1 MTQSEL
7 KEKIEKL
14 DKAIKSPTTP
24 ASFLPNLK
32 SKKEGFEN
40 DLKNLSKSEA
50 PKPAAEK
57 PAAPKPAAEK
67 PAAPKPA
74 ASKPAAEKPA
84 ASKSAKSISKTAAEK
99 CRELLNQDKAR
110 KKSEE
115 KRVTSRKKQ
124 GKPAKLTPS
133 EVVNKTAKVVQSKVV
148 TMDMSKREIEK
159 LSAGFVIAIKN
170 AIKGIMND
178 NQKHL
183 FIKSIITDLSNI
195 DRKFKKTAE
204 YGGYMADGGE
214 TVVEDEQMVTR
225 GFYEDEPYEYARG
238 GVNYLKKWKVVFITM
253 QGRKGIKE
261 ITLGRMSD
269 KQDVHNALKRMPDT
283 NIREV
288 ISIEELKED
297 GGMMARGGVA
307 SKFEVGDKVMVDDSG
322 YVQSFHGVDLSK
334 PATITSKNKVKFGGK
349 TYFTYNIE
357 TEDGRKPYNTAVESK
372 LMPVGMAHGG
382 MMAKGGHTKD
392 YSGNYYS
399 TYDFVGTNNL
409 EKEANSVFGKN
420 WEAEDDA
427 NQILE
432 LSNSLGGGYK
442 VKVAD
447 DRDDWQNLRY
457 KHDVNHTTNDSN
469 YDIFVF
475 HSGRKRKME
484 DGGMIED
491 KYFMYG
497 TSEEGW
503 FAKDRETGRMIHPT
517 EFGRNSWETKEEL
530 VSDLKSKHMAHG
542 GMSQGYDDREDERL
556 AMKYGRIGS
565 KYLNSTKAR
574 RDDARFEERGKME
587 DGGMMAKGGR
597 AKAEQNVLNK
607 RIGEYYLDTFKT
619 DDLGFKINSKATF
632 GGLLRVLDNGGNIY
646 EYIGV
651 GDSIIRERVFGKL
664 AKLMNVDYDVIYD
677 KWLFGNEMADG
688 GFVVGEAQD
697 VSRYSNYKGKGYP
710 VMKKSVGNNSDFVL
724 FVYKTKEEAEAKA
737 KQLNERGK
745 MEDGG
750 IMAKGGRPLSAIN
763 RDRAYESQDEL
774 WEQNYKRQTR
784 PKHPKYSK

>member
-57 PAAPKPAAEK
+57 PAAPKPAASK
-67 PAAPKPA
+67 PAASKPAASKPA

-183 FIKSIITDLSNI
+183 FIKSIITDLNNI
-195 DRKFKKTAE
+195 DRNFKKTAE

-214 TVVEDEQMVTR
+214 TEVEQEQMVTR
-225 GFYEDEPYEYARG
+225 GFFEDEPYEY
-238 GVNYLKKWKVVFITM
+238 
-253 QGRKGIKE
+253 
-261 ITLGRMSD
+261 
-269 KQDVHNALKRMPDT
+269 
-283 NIREV
+283 
-288 ISIEELKED
+288 
-297 GGMMARGGVA
+297 ARGGVA

-322 YVQSFHGVDLSK
+322 YVKSFHGIDLSK
-334 PATITSKNKVKFGGK
+334 PATIISKNKVKFGGK
-349 TYFTYNIE
+349 TYFTYGIE
-357 TEDGRKPYNTAVESK
+357 TADGRKPYNTAVESK

-382 MMAKGGHTKD
+382 M
-392 YSGNYYS
+392 
-399 TYDFVGTNNL
+399 
-409 EKEANSVFGKN
+409 
-420 WEAEDDA
+420 
-427 NQILE
+427 
-432 LSNSLGGGYK
+432 
-442 VKVAD
+442 
-447 DRDDWQNLRY
+447 
-457 KHDVNHTTNDSN
+457 
-469 YDIFVF
+469 
-475 HSGRKRKME
+475 
-484 DGGMIED
+484 IED
-491 KYFMYG
+491 KYIMYG

-542 GMSQGYDDREDERL
+542 GMMAKGGHTKDYSGNYYSTNDFVGTNKLEKEADSLFGKDWEAEDDANQILELANYLGGGYKVIVADDRDDWQNLRYKHDVNHTTNDSNYDIFVFHGGKKRKMEDGGMMAKGGMSQGYDDREDERL
-556 AMKYGRIGS
+556 GMKYGRIGS
-565 KYLNSTKAR
+565 KDLNSTKAR
-574 RDDARFEERGKME
+574 RDDARFEERTMIDGKE
-587 DGGMMAKGGR
+587 FRVITKDRFNKDGINEPYLTYEPIEKKSDGG
-597 AKAEQNVLNK
+597 
-607 RIGEYYLDTFKT
+607 Y
-619 DDLGFKINSKATF
+619 
-632 GGLLRVLDNGGNIY
+632 
-646 EYIGV
+646 
-651 GDSIIRERVFGKL
+651 
-664 AKLMNVDYDVIYD
+664 
-677 KWLFGNEMADG
+677 
-688 GFVVGEAQD
+688 
-697 VSRYSNYKGKGYP
+697 
-710 VMKKSVGNNSDFVL
+710 
-724 FVYKTKEEAEAKA
+724 
-737 KQLNERGK
+737 
-745 MEDGG
+745 
-750 IMAKGGRPLSAIN
+750 MAKGGRPLSAIN
-763 RDRAYESQDEL
+763 RDRAYQSQDEL
-774 WEQNYKRQTR
+774 WEQNYKRKTR
-784 PKHPKYSK
+784 PKHPKYNR